1 MQYHAFSRRAAATAV
16 GMAVLLVGGT
26 TTGAMAAVTSTS
38 APSAQQGTPTP
49 PGAPIGLTATPGNG
63 IATLSWAAPSSD
75 GGSPVD
81 RYVIEGGSSP
91 SDDGILQKVD
101 GHAATITGLTN
112 GTTYYFRVLA
122 ENLYGDTASATVPV
136 TPWGAGSVPG
146 APAGLKTSYGDSF
159 IALSWSRPTTT
170 GGSAITG
177 YHVYLSLRSSMLGA
191 KEYTT
196 SATSFRF
203 SDVENG
209 STYYI
214 KVTALNAAGEGPGT
228 AVTPVTP
235 VPRAVPAQP
244 GPSRPTGLTA
254 RARHGEVVLSWSP
267 PKGGIKSS
275 QGYLIYIGTRSGHE
289 GAKPSVPYLIETD
302 SYAIAPLKNGT
313 RYYFQVALLTGTRVG
328 PRSAEVSAVPGAS
341 ASAPGQVGVTASTG
355 TQTGSGGQGGSG
367 GQAGSGGNETAQPSV
382 SPLPGIDVGQDSSSS
397 SPSTG
402 LIVLL
407 AALVLAAAA
416 GCTTAV
422 MLLRRRGHDRR
433 YGPVPAP
440 RRPYDDDQPTE
451 QVRRPK
457 EMNGPRYR

>member
-1 MQYHAFSRRAAATAV
+1 
-16 GMAVLLVGGT
+16 
-26 TTGAMAAVTSTS
+26 
-38 APSAQQGTPTP
+38 
-49 PGAPIGLTATPGNG
+49 
-63 IATLSWAAPSSD
+63 
-75 GGSPVD
+75 
-81 RYVIEGGSSP
+81 
-91 SDDGILQKVD
+91 
-101 GHAATITGLTN
+101 
-112 GTTYYFRVLA
+112 
-122 ENLYGDTASATVPV
+122 
-136 TPWGAGSVPG
+136 VPG